1 MFITANRSRRA
12 TFRLVTDALFAAL
25 FVVLAAYL
33 TVKLPVMEI
42 SLSTL
47 PLLLAGFLFGPI
59 DAVTVALIGSFLE
72 QALSQYGLTPS
83 APLWM
88 LPPILLALVAGLL
101 GLAARRLPQDS
112 RRYLTLLVT
121 STVLAEFLCTAANT
135 AVLYID
141 GLYVAHYHVKALT
154 ALLPLRLA
162 NLGLRLLVTCLA
174 VPLLVPRLQKLMSKR
189 NLS

>member
-25 FVVLAAYL
+25 YVVLAAYL

-47 PLLLAGFLFGPI
+47 PLFGPI

-112 RRYLTLLVT
+112 RRYLALLVT

>member
-25 FVVLAAYL
+25 YVVLAAYL

-72 QALSQYGLTPS
+72 YGLTPS

-154 ALLPLRLA
+154 VLLPLRLA

>member
-25 FVVLAAYL
+25 YVVLAAYL

-101 GLAARRLPQDS
+101 GLAARRLPAGQPAVS
-112 RRYLTLLVT
+112 RFAGDVHR
-121 STVLAEFLCTAANT
+121 A
-135 AVLYID
+135 
-141 GLYVAHYHVKALT
+141 G
-154 ALLPLRLA
+154 
-162 NLGLRLLVTCLA
+162 G
-174 VPLLVPRLQKLMSKR
+174 VPLHRREHRRPVH
-189 NLS
+189 

>member
-1 MFITANRSRRA
+1 
-12 TFRLVTDALFAAL
+12 
-25 FVVLAAYL
+25 
-33 TVKLPVMEI
+33 
-42 SLSTL
+42 
-47 PLLLAGFLFGPI
+47 
-59 DAVTVALIGSFLE
+59 
-72 QALSQYGLTPS
+72 
-83 APLWM
+83 M

-141 GLYVAHYHVKALT
+141 GLYVAQSHVKALT
-154 ALLPLRLA
+154 VLLPLRLA